1 MSLKSKNIPYVL
13 IFLFLSYIAFA
24 YSNDLS
30 WSFFREVKFENGSFE
45 LKDPLIG
52 AALHLFGIIVVQL
65 IPSNVKHIIVFLR
78 FRNPLPGSRVFSDLI
93 KKDTRTSL
101 TDLEKHL
108 GKLPVLPEEQNALW
122 YKIYKTKQNDEVV
135 SSSHQNFLLFRDLLA
150 IALLI
155 FPPSVF
161 YSLFASINFKSIIYL
176 AGSLTVTVVLWIVAY
191 NCGNRFACNV
201 ITR

>member
-65 IPSNVKHIIVFLR
+65 ILLRHVDCDKGVGMIISGHEYRDSL
-78 FRNPLPGSRVFSDLI
+78 SR
-93 KKDTRTSL
+93 
-101 TDLEKHL
+101 H
-108 GKLPVLPEEQNALW
+108 
-122 YKIYKTKQNDEVV
+122 
-135 SSSHQNFLLFRDLLA
+135 
-150 IALLI
+150 
-155 FPPSVF
+155 
-161 YSLFASINFKSIIYL
+161 
-176 AGSLTVTVVLWIVAY
+176 
-191 NCGNRFACNV
+191 
-201 ITR
+201 